1 MPLNRRAGHG
11 GWVFGFLLLGI
22 FRSLKETL
30 LQITEGNYISALSG
44 TNVCFLLTLAAS
56 RPKKTKK
63 TKKTK
68 KPISAPRLSGLLSFG
83 YSLFFCF
90 FAFLSYTPLIYM
102 YLQTH
107 EHALFPSRLR
117 WLTKALKNKDSPIYG
132 WPQVLVEKALRNLSS
147 DGVLAKKQFSRPIPL
162 TPQYYNLWVLEILEK
177 IWDFDMSVSW

>member
-1 MPLNRRAGHG
+1 
-11 GWVFGFLLLGI
+11 
-22 FRSLKETL
+22 
-30 LQITEGNYISALSG
+30 
-44 TNVCFLLTLAAS
+44 
-56 RPKKTKK
+56 
-63 TKKTK
+63 
-68 KPISAPRLSGLLSFG
+68 
-83 YSLFFCF
+83 
-90 FAFLSYTPLIYM
+90 M